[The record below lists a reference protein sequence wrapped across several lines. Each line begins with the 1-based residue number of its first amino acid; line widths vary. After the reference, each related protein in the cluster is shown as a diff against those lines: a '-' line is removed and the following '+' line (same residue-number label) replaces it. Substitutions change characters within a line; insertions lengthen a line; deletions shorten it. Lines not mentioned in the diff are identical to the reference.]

1 MKKKIQS
8 LQERLAEIVNVSY
21 GVLCNKIVAG
31 GIFVENEAA
40 FQLQFSVILKT
51 IGQLYEY
58 ANSDR
63 FSIELE
69 KVVQLTHP
77 TAKSQKKNARCDI
90 WLSLFDGM
98 NCACAAIELKYF
110 KKTNGETIT
119 TNRFA
124 LLKDLENLEQYKL
137 EENIQAFEIVYTN
150 NPNYANP
157 LTSSYLNI
165 GNGQKIKAG
174 EEIISNGCRLKL
186 NNDYLFE
193 WDEYM
198 FEGKRKV
205 GGHYF
210 LNIKV

>member
-1 MKKKIQS
+1 MKKKIQG

-31 GIFVENEAA
+31 SIRIENEAA

-58 ANSDR
+58 GNFDR

-69 KVVQLTHP
+69 KMVSLTHS
-77 TAKSQKKNARCDI
+77 TVKSQKKNARCDI
-90 WLSLFDGM
+90 WLSLFDGTHY
-98 NCACAAIELKYF
+98 AYAAIELKYF

-119 TNRFA
+119 ANRFA

-137 EENIQAFEIVYTN
+137 GENMQVFEIVYTN

-165 GNGQKIKAG
+165 GNGRNIKAG
-174 EEIISNGCRLKL
+174 EEIISNRCRLKL
-186 NNDYLFE
+186 NHDYLFE

-205 GGHYF
+205 EGHYF